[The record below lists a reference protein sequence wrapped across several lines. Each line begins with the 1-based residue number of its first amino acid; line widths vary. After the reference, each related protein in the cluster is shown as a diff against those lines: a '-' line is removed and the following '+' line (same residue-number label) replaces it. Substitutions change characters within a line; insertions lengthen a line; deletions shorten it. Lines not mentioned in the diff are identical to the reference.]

1 MQTHG
6 THLLG
11 VIALALLAILLGVAV
26 LDVGDPRSTTAA
38 AVAAPAPAPAPA
50 PATLV
55 ADAGVPAPN
64 PVPAPADPSG
74 PAGAPTPQPDGAAPP
89 PAVDERRRGGVSCA
103 QPHRIAQLRS
113 DAAVFDAPG
122 GTPIGKVPATSAYL
136 RQPVIAWVQDT
147 TRDGSWG
154 RVTIPWTKPVKR
166 SGWIRLDG
174 HAAGDTTT
182 LVVADLSDRNVT
194 VYDRCRAVLRV
205 RTAIGRP
212 GSPSPT
218 GRFWVTDRVI
228 VPSAQ
233 RSSFGSFAFGLS
245 TVQPNLP
252 DGWTGGDQMAI
263 HGTGAPG
270 SIGEAAS
277 AGCLRVTEDA
287 LTRLRPLLRIGTPV
301 VIRA

>member
-1 MQTHG
+1 MQLHG

-11 VIALALLAILLGVAV
+11 VIAIALVAIMLGVAV
-26 LDVGDPRSTTAA
+26 LDVGGLRSTTGA
-38 AVAAPAPAPAPA
+38 AVAAPAPA

-55 ADAGVPAPN
+55 ADSGS
-64 PVPAPADPSG
+64 PAPAPAPAPPDPGG
-74 PAGAPTPQPDGAAPP
+74 PAGTPAPQPEATAAP
-89 PAVDERRRGGVSCA
+89 PAVDDRRRGGVSCA

-113 DAAVFDAPG
+113 DAVVFDTPG
-122 GTPIGKVPATSAYL
+122 GTPIGRVPATSAYL

-147 TRDGSWG
+147 KGDGGWG
-154 RVTIPWTKPVKR
+154 RVTIPWTKPVTR

-174 HAAGDTTT
+174 HPTGDTTT
-182 LVVADLSDRNVT
+182 LVVADLSERNVT

-205 RTAIGRP
+205 RSAIGRP
-212 GSPSPT
+212 GSPSPS

-233 RSSFGSFAFGLS
+233 RGSFGSFAFGLS

-270 SIGEAAS
+270 SIGQAAS

-287 LTRLRPLLRIGTPV
+287 LARLKPLLRIGTPV
-301 VIRA
+301 VIQA